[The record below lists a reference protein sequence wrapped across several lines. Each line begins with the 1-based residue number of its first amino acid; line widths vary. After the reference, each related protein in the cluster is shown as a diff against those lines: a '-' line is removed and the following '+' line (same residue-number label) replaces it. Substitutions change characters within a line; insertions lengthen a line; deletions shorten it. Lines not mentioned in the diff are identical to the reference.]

1 MPQSSDP
8 STKELWPEV
17 FRLLTKG
24 AAMKHHKYLIV
35 GGGMTA
41 DSAVSGIRKID
52 PSGAI
57 AMICGERHPPYD
69 RPPLSKSLWKDKP
82 FDSIWRD
89 THDPNVAIH
98 LGKKVVAL
106 DPMKKTATDD
116 AGNVYTY
123 EKLLLATGGSVRRL
137 SNSSENVIYFRTVD
151 DYRKLRE
158 LTESGSDFVV
168 IGGGFIGSEIAAA
181 LAMNGKRVT
190 MIFPSNGIG
199 SHVYPQPLVEFL
211 NAYYQQKGVTLL
223 ASETVQAVRTMG
235 AKIMVTTASGT
246 EISADGVVAGLGIQP
261 NTELAQQAGLA
272 VENGGIVVDELLR
285 TSNPDIY
292 AAGDVANFY
301 SPALNKR
308 MRVEHEDNA
317 NVMGEMAGRNMAGQS
332 DAYRHLPYFYSDLFD
347 LGYEAVGELDASLD
361 IVEDWKEPF
370 RKGVVYYLRD
380 GRVRGVLLWNTWGQV
395 PAATRLIEEK
405 ALHSRTTLL
414 GRITD

>member
-1 MPQSSDP
+1 
-8 STKELWPEV
+8 
-17 FRLLTKG
+17 
-24 AAMKHHKYLIV
+24 MKHHKYLIV

-41 DSAVSGIRKID
+41 DSAVRGIRKID
-52 PSGAI
+52 QDGTI
-57 AMICGERHPPYD
+57 AMICDEMYLPYN

-82 FDSIWRD
+82 FESIWRN
-89 THDPNVAIH
+89 TGNLNVTMH

-106 DPMKKTATDD
+106 DPTLKTATDD
-116 AGNVYTY
+116 AGNIYTY
-123 EKLLLATGGSVRRL
+123 EKLLLATGGTARRL
-137 SNSSENVIYFRTVD
+137 PNSDASVIYFRTAD
-151 DYRKLRE
+151 DYQKLRQ
-158 LTESGSDFVV
+158 LSDHGSDFVV

-181 LAMNGKRVT
+181 LTMNGKRVT

-199 SHVYPQPLVEFL
+199 SSAYPQALVEFL
-211 NAYYQQKGVTLL
+211 NSYYQEKGIALL
-223 ASETVQAVRTMG
+223 TSETVQSVRTTG
-235 AKIMVTTASGT
+235 GKAIVTTGKGM
-246 EISADGVVAGLGIQP
+246 EISTDGVVAGLGIQL
-261 NTELAQQAGLA
+261 NTELADQAGLA
-272 VENGGIVVDELLR
+272 VDNGIMVDEMLR

-301 SPALNKR
+301 STALDKR

-332 DAYRHLPYFYSDLFD
+332 NAYRHLPFFYSDLFD

-370 RKGVVYYLRD
+370 HKGVLYYLRN

-405 ALHSRTTLL
+405 SMHTRATLL